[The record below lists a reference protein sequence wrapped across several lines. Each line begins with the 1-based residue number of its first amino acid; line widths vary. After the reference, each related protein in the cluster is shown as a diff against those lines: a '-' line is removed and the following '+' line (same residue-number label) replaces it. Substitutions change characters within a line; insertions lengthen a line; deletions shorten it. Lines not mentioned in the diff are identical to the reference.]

1 MRGPTSRASHPHPHP
16 DTHAMD
22 AIGTPPS
29 ATPLS
34 WYKSACNLCY
44 INCGVELGVSG
55 DGAAQRIVKV
65 RGDADNPRSQGYLCN
80 KAQAIPSY
88 VHHRDRL
95 TTPLR
100 RRADGSHE
108 AIDWDTAVRE
118 IAERLGQVVANH
130 GGKTIAAFGGG
141 GQGNHAGGSY
151 AFGFLRA
158 LGSRTVFNAL
168 SQEKTGDF
176 WLNGHLF
183 GSQMCHTA
191 EDIHH
196 CDLLLVLGAN
206 PRLAHG
212 FTNARDQLNG
222 LRKDPQRKLVVIDPR
237 RTETAELA
245 DLHIALRPGTDAFL
259 LGALLAELMRRNAFD
274 EAFLAAHAV
283 GVEEVKA
290 ALATVPVAS
299 WLAVAD
305 VGADAFERL
314 VQMVIDAKAMVVR
327 VELGI
332 QQGLNS
338 TLNSYLEKL
347 LYLMTGHF
355 SRPGT
360 HGLHSWLAPLWG
372 NSPGARHF
380 ATQAE
385 VISGLLSPNVFA
397 DAVLTDHPDRL
408 RAVWVDSA
416 NPVNTAADTARVL
429 QAMAALD
436 LLVVVDVAYT
446 ETAAQADYVLPASS
460 TYEKCEFTLF
470 NFEWPTNYFHVRS
483 PVLPRL
489 PGTLP
494 EPEIYGRL
502 ARAMGLMPD
511 DMVLD
516 ALREAARDPARFGTA
531 FAEAAAADKNV
542 GKLGGQ
548 VLYETL
554 GPILPDGTA
563 AAAPLWQACHRLA
576 RIRPQAVRQALLE
589 GAGSAAADTVPDG
602 GPTLGERL
610 FRTVV
615 GARSGAAFTVHTDS
629 FDFIEHAD
637 RKLHLAVPQMLDWLR
652 RLDPAA
658 AGPDADWPF
667 VLSAG
672 QRRLNNANQ
681 ILRDPGTR
689 AGDPDGALYIHP
701 DDLAALGVADRGAVV
716 VETPR
721 ARMVVR
727 AKATDSMRRGHVA
740 LPHGY
745 GQRHPGSDGRRQVV
759 GPPINWLTDAAARD
773 PVADTP
779 HHKHVPVRLR
789 AAPADAVLNTVL
801 PAQL

>member
-1 MRGPTSRASHPHPHP
+1 MDTPSNTQDATSSA
-16 DTHAMD
+16 A
-22 AIGTPPS
+22 PPA
-29 ATPLS
+29 ATIT
-34 WYKSACNLCY
+34 WHKSACNLCY

-55 DGAAQRIVKV
+55 SGAAPRIVKV

-108 AIDWDTAVRE
+108 SIDWDTAIRE
-118 IAERLGQVVANH
+118 IAERLGPVVAQH
-130 GGKTIAAFGGG
+130 GGKTVAAFGGG
-141 GQGNHAGGSY
+141 GQGNHAGGNY
-151 AFGFLRA
+151 AFGLLRA
-158 LGSRTVFNAL
+158 LGSRTIFNAL

-183 GSQMCHTA
+183 GSQMCHTG

-222 LRKDPQRKLVVIDPR
+222 LRKDPRRKLIVVDPR
-237 RTETAELA
+237 RTETAEAA

-283 GVEEVKA
+283 GVDEVKA
-290 ALATVPVAS
+290 ALATVPMAQ
-299 WLAVAD
+299 WLAAAD
-305 VGADAFERL
+305 VGADAFAQL

-332 QQGLNS
+332 QQGMNS

-372 NSPGARHF
+372 NSPGTRHF

-385 VISGLLSPNVFA
+385 VISGLLSPNVFP
-397 DAVLTDHPDRL
+397 DAVLSEHPDRL
-408 RAVWVDSA
+408 RVLWVDSA

-436 LLVVVDVAYT
+436 LMVVVDVAYT

-460 TYEKCEFTLF
+460 TFEKCEFTLF
-470 NFEWPTNYFHVRS
+470 NFELPTNYFHVRA

-511 DMVLD
+511 DAVLD
-516 ALREAARDPARFGTA
+516 GLRALADDPVRFGTA
-531 FAEAAAADKNV
+531 FAEAVAADKNI
-542 GKLGGQ
+542 GKLAGQ

-554 GPILPDGTA
+554 GRTLPDGTA

-576 RIRPQAVRQALLE
+576 RIRPLAVRQALM
-589 GAGSAAADTVPDG
+589 SAAGVDLPEE
-602 GPTLGERL
+602 GPALGERL

-615 GARSGAAFTVHTDS
+615 GARSGTAFSVHTAS
-629 FDFIEHAD
+629 WDFIEHPD
-637 RKLHLAVPQMLDWLR
+637 RKVHLAVPQMLDWLR
-652 RLDPAA
+652 TLDPTT
-658 AGPDADWPF
+658 AGPDPAWPF

-689 AGDPDGALYIHP
+689 ASDPDGALYIHP
-701 DDLAALGVADRGAVV
+701 DDLAALGVADRGTVV

-727 AKATDSMRRGHVA
+727 ARATDSMRRGHVA

-745 GQRHPGSDGRRQVV
+745 GQRHPTADGTRQLV
-759 GPPINWLTDAAARD
+759 GPPINWLTDGAARD

-779 HHKHVPVRLR
+779 HHKHVPVRLH
-789 AAPADAVLNTVL
+789 AAPADAVLNSVL
-801 PAQL
+801 PVRQSVQ

>member
-1 MRGPTSRASHPHPHP
+1 M
-16 DTHAMD
+16 DTTTDKAP
-22 AIGTPPS
+22 A
-29 ATPLS
+29 APLT
-34 WYKSACNLCY
+34 WHKSACNLCY

-55 DGAAQRIVKV
+55 DGAARRIVKV

-108 AIDWDTAVRE
+108 AIDWDTAIRE
-118 IAERLGQVVANH
+118 IAERLGAVVSNH

-141 GQGNHAGGSY
+141 GQGNHAGGSF

-158 LGSRTVFNAL
+158 LGSRTIFNAL

-183 GSQMCHTA
+183 GSQMCHTG

-222 LRKDPQRKLVVIDPR
+222 LRKDPGRKLVVVDPR
-237 RTETAELA
+237 RTETADNA

-283 GVEEVKA
+283 GVDEVKA
-290 ALATVPVAS
+290 ALAAVPVAE
-299 WLAVAD
+299 WLAAAD
-305 VGADAFERL
+305 VGAEVFEQL
-314 VQMVIDAKAMVVR
+314 VQMVMAAKAMVVR

-385 VISGLLSPNVFA
+385 VISGLMSPNVFP
-397 DAVLTDHPDRL
+397 DAVLSDHPDRL
-408 RAVWVDSA
+408 RALWVDSA

-436 LLVVVDVAYT
+436 LMVVVDVAYT

-470 NFEWPTNYFHVRS
+470 NFELPTNYFHVRA
-483 PVLPRL
+483 PVLPPL

-502 ARAMGLMPD
+502 ARAMGMMPD
-511 DMVLD
+511 DAVLD
-516 ALREAARDPARFGTA
+516 TLREAASDPGGFGAA
-531 FAEAAAADKNV
+531 FAQAAAADKNV
-542 GKLGGQ
+542 GKLAGQ

-554 GPILPDGTA
+554 GRTLPDGTA

-576 RIRPQAVRQALLE
+576 RMRPQAVRQALLAG
-589 GAGSAAADTVPDG
+589 GAAEDALPGDGAA
-602 GPTLGERL
+602 LGEKL

-615 GARSGAAFTVHTDS
+615 GARSGAAFSVHTES
-629 FDFIEHAD
+629 WDFIEHAD
-637 RKLHLAVPQMLDWLR
+637 RKVHLAVPQMLDWLR
-652 RLDPAA
+652 ALDPAS
-658 AGPDADWPF
+658 AGPDADWPY

-681 ILRDPGTR
+681 ILRDPATR
-689 AGDPDGALYIHP
+689 ANDPDGALYIHP

-716 VETPR
+716 VETTR

-745 GQRHPGSDGRRQVV
+745 GQRHPTADGTRQVV
-759 GPPINWLTDAAARD
+759 GPPINWLTDGAARD

-779 HHKHVPVRLR
+779 HHKHVPVRLH

-801 PAQL
+801 PKPAAAH

>member
-1 MRGPTSRASHPHPHP
+1 M
-16 DTHAMD
+16 
-22 AIGTPPS
+22 S
-29 ATPLS
+29 AADSLT
-34 WYKSACNLCY
+34 WHKSACNLCY

-108 AIDWDTAVRE
+108 PITWDTAIRE
-118 IAERLGQVVANH
+118 IAERLGTVVAAH
-130 GGKTIAAFGGG
+130 GGKTVAAFGGG

-158 LGSRTVFNAL
+158 LGSRTIFNAL

-183 GSQMCHTA
+183 GSQMCHTG

-222 LRKDPQRKLVVIDPR
+222 LRKDPTRTLVVVDPR
-237 RTETAELA
+237 RTETADAA

-283 GVEEVKA
+283 GADEVKA
-290 ALATVPVAS
+290 ALAAVPVAE
-299 WLAVAD
+299 WLAAAD
-305 VGADAFERL
+305 VGADDFSRL

-347 LYLMTGHF
+347 LYLLTGHF

-372 NSPGARHF
+372 NTPGARHF

-385 VISGLLSPNVFA
+385 VISGLLSPNVFP
-397 DAVLTDHPDRL
+397 DAVLSDHPDRL
-408 RAVWVDSA
+408 RVLWVDSA
-416 NPVNTAADTARVL
+416 NPVNTAANTARVL

-470 NFEWPTNYFHVRS
+470 NFELPTNYFHVRA
-483 PVLPRL
+483 PVLPPL

-511 DMVLD
+511 DAVLD
-516 ALREAARDPARFGTA
+516 GLRASAGDPVQFGAA

-542 GKLGGQ
+542 GKLAGQ

-554 GPILPDGTA
+554 GRTLPDGTA

-576 RIRPQAVRQALLE
+576 RLRPQAVCEALQA
-589 GAGSAAADTVPDG
+589 GASGTAANALPDD
-602 GPTLGERL
+602 GPALGERL

-615 GARSGAAFTVHTDS
+615 GARSGAAFSVHTAS
-629 FDFIEHAD
+629 WDFIEHPD
-637 RKLHLAVPQMLDWLR
+637 RKVHLAVPPMLDWLR
-652 RLDPAA
+652 TLDPKA
-658 AGPDADWPF
+658 AGPDPDWPF

-689 AGDPDGALYIHP
+689 ASDPDGALYIHP

-716 VETPR
+716 VETTR

-745 GQRHPGSDGRRQVV
+745 GQRHPAADGTRQVV
-759 GPPINWLTDAAARD
+759 GPPINWLTDGAARD

-779 HHKHVPVRLR
+779 HHKHVPVRLH
-789 AAPADAVLNTVL
+789 AAPANAVLNTVL
-801 PAQL
+801 PAPAAAH

>member
-1 MRGPTSRASHPHPHP
+1 MSAA
-16 DTHAMD
+16 DTLTWH
-22 AIGTPPS
+22 
-29 ATPLS
+29 
-34 WYKSACNLCY
+34 KSACNLCY

-100 RRADGSHE
+100 RRADGGHE

-118 IAERLGQVVANH
+118 IAERLGAVVAAH
-130 GGKTIAAFGGG
+130 GGKTVAAFGGG

-176 WLNGHLF
+176 WLNGHIF

-222 LRKDPQRKLVVIDPR
+222 LRKDPQRKLVVVDPR
-237 RTETAELA
+237 RTETADAA

-283 GVEEVKA
+283 GVDEVKA
-290 ALATVPVAS
+290 ALAAVPVAD
-299 WLAVAD
+299 WLAAAD
-305 VGADAFERL
+305 VGADAFAQL
-314 VQMVIDAKAMVVR
+314 VQMVVDAKAMVVR

-347 LYLMTGHF
+347 LYLLTGHF

-385 VISGLLSPNVFA
+385 VISGLLSPNVFS
-397 DAVLTDHPDRL
+397 DAVLSDHPDRL
-408 RAVWVDSA
+408 RVLWVDSA

-436 LLVVVDVAYT
+436 LMVVVDVAYT

-470 NFEWPTNYFHVRS
+470 NFELPTNYFHVRA
-483 PVLPRL
+483 PVLPPL

-511 DMVLD
+511 DAVLD
-516 ALREAARDPARFGTA
+516 ALRAAAGDPVRFGAA
-531 FAEAAAADKNV
+531 FAEAAAAD
-542 GKLGGQ
+542 Q
-548 VLYETL
+548 
-554 GPILPDGTA
+554 
-563 AAAPLWQACHRLA
+563 QR
-576 RIRPQAVRQALLE
+576 RQAGRPGSVRDPGPHPARRHRGGCAAVAGLPPP
-589 GAGSAAADTVPDG
+589 GAD
-602 GPTLGERL
+602 
-610 FRTVV
+610 
-615 GARSGAAFTVHTDS
+615 
-629 FDFIEHAD
+629 
-637 RKLHLAVPQMLDWLR
+637 
-652 RLDPAA
+652 AA
-658 AGPDADWPF
+658 AGRAPGAAGRRRRR
-667 VLSAG
+667 SAMRCPTTA
-672 QRRLNNANQ
+672 RRWANGCSA
-681 ILRDPGTR
+681 PSSAHG
-689 AGDPDGALYIHP
+689 
-701 DDLAALGVADRGAVV
+701 
-716 VETPR
+716 R
-721 ARMVVR
+721 ARPSR
-727 AKATDSMRRGHVA
+727 CTRRRGTSSSMPTA
-740 LPHGY
+740 RCTWRCRRCSTGCARSTRRRPA
-745 GQRHPGSDGRRQVV
+745 RTRPGRSCCR
-759 GPPINWLTDAAARD
+759 
-773 PVADTP
+773 
-779 HHKHVPVRLR
+779 
-789 AAPADAVLNTVL
+789 PASGG
-801 PAQL
+801 

>member
-1 MRGPTSRASHPHPHP
+1 MSTAETLTWH
-16 DTHAMD
+16 
-22 AIGTPPS
+22 
-29 ATPLS
+29 
-34 WYKSACNLCY
+34 KSACNLCY

-65 RGDADNPRSQGYLCN
+65 RGDADNPRSRGYLCN

-108 AIDWDTAVRE
+108 PIDWDTAIRE
-118 IAERLGQVVANH
+118 IAERLGTVVATH
-130 GGKTIAAFGGG
+130 GGKAVAAFGGG

-151 AFGFLRA
+151 AFGLLRA
-158 LGSRTVFNAL
+158 LGSRTIFNAL
-168 SQEKTGDF
+168 AQEKTGDF

-183 GSQMCHTA
+183 GSQMCHTG

-222 LRKDPQRKLVVIDPR
+222 LRKDPQRKLVVVDPR
-237 RTETAELA
+237 RTETAEAA
-245 DLHIALRPGTDAFL
+245 DLHIALRPGTDVFL

-283 GVEEVKA
+283 GADEVKA
-290 ALATVPVAS
+290 ALATVPVAE
-299 WLAVAD
+299 WLAAAD
-305 VGADAFERL
+305 VGAEAFAHV

-347 LYLMTGHF
+347 LYLLTGHF

-385 VISGLLSPNVFA
+385 VISGLLSPNVFPE
-397 DAVLTDHPDRL
+397 AVLSDHPDRL
-408 RAVWVDSA
+408 RVLWVDSA

-436 LLVVVDVAYT
+436 LMVVVDVAYT

-470 NFEWPTNYFHVRS
+470 NFELPTNYFHVRA
-483 PVLPRL
+483 PVLPPL

-511 DMVLD
+511 EALLD
-516 ALREAARDPARFGTA
+516 TLRAAAQDPARFGA
-531 FAEAAAADKNV
+531 AYAEAAAADKNV

-554 GPILPDGTA
+554 GRTLPDGTA

-576 RIRPQAVRQALLE
+576 RMRPQAVQQALLE
-589 GAGSAAADTVPDG
+589 GADGTAAASVANT
-602 GPTLGERL
+602 GPALGEQL

-615 GARSGAAFTVHTDS
+615 GARSGAAFSVHTES
-629 FDFIEHAD
+629 WDFIEHVD
-637 RKLHLAVPQMLDWLR
+637 RKVHLAVPPMLDGLR
-652 RLDPAA
+652 TLDPTT
-658 AGPDADWPF
+658 AGPNPDWPF

-681 ILRDPGTR
+681 ILRDPSTR
-689 AGDPDGALYIHP
+689 ASDPDGALYIHP

-716 VETPR
+716 VETAR
-721 ARMVVR
+721 ARMAVR
-727 AKATDSMRRGHVA
+727 VKATDSMRRGHVA

-745 GQRHPGSDGRRQVV
+745 GQRHPTADGTRQVV
-759 GPPINWLTDAAARD
+759 GPPINWLTDGAARD

-779 HHKHVPVRLR
+779 HHKHVPVKLY

-801 PAQL
+801 PVAAAAH

>member
-1 MRGPTSRASHPHPHP
+1 M
-16 DTHAMD
+16 
-22 AIGTPPS
+22 
-29 ATPLS
+29 
-34 WYKSACNLCY
+34 
-44 INCGVELGVSG
+44 
-55 DGAAQRIVKV
+55 
-65 RGDADNPRSQGYLCN
+65 
-80 KAQAIPSY
+80 
-88 VHHRDRL
+88 HHRDRL

-118 IAERLGQVVANH
+118 IAARLGAVVAAH
-130 GGKTIAAFGGG
+130 GGKSIAAFGGG

-222 LRKDPQRKLVVIDPR
+222 LRKDPQRRLVVVDPR
-237 RTETAELA
+237 RTETAEAA
-245 DLHIALRPGTDAFL
+245 DLHLALRPGTDAFL
-259 LGALLAELMRRNAFD
+259 LGALLAELMRRDALD
-274 EAFLAAHAV
+274 EAFLAEHAV
-283 GVEEVKA
+283 GVDEVKA
-290 ALATVPVAS
+290 VLAAIPVAD
-299 WLAVAD
+299 WLAATE
-305 VGADAFERL
+305 VGADDFARL

-332 QQGLNS
+332 QQGVNS

-347 LYLMTGHF
+347 LYLLTGHF

-360 HGLHSWLAPLWG
+360 HALHTWLAPLWG
-372 NSPGARHF
+372 NTPGARHF
-380 ATQAE
+380 ATRAE
-385 VISGLLSPNVFA
+385 VIAGLLSPNVLA
-397 DAVLTDHPDRL
+397 DAVLGDHPDRVRVL
-408 RAVWVDSA
+408 WVDSA
-416 NPVNTAADTARVL
+416 NPVNTAADTGRVL

-460 TYEKCEFTLF
+460 TFEKCEFTLF
-470 NFEWPTNYFHVRS
+470 NFEVPTNYFHVRA
-483 PVLPRL
+483 PVLPPL

-511 DMVLD
+511 DDVLD
-516 ALREAARDPARFGTA
+516 ALREAARDPARFGAA
-531 FAEAAAADKNV
+531 FAQASAEGKV

-554 GPILPDGTA
+554 GRTLPDGTA
-563 AAAPLWQACHRLA
+563 AAAPLWQACQRLA
-576 RIRPQAVRQALLE
+576 RSRPEAVRQALQ
-589 GAGSAAADTVPDG
+589 AGSTGGQGEDG
-602 GPTLGERL
+602 TGSTGNERAEEGPALGECL
-610 FRTVV
+610 FRAVV
-615 GARSGAAFTVHTDS
+615 GSRSGAAFSVHDAS
-629 FDFIEHAD
+629 WDLIEHAD
-637 RKLHLAVPQMLDWLR
+637 RKVHLAVPPMLDWLR
-652 RLDPAA
+652 ELDPRA
-658 AGPDADWPF
+658 AGPDPDWPF

-701 DDLAALGVADRGAVV
+701 ADLASLGVSDRGAVV
-716 VETPR
+716 VETSR
-721 ARMVVR
+721 AGLVVR

-745 GQRHPGSDGRRQVV
+745 GQRHPAADGVRQVV
-759 GPPINWLTDAAARD
+759 GPPINWLTDATARD
-773 PVADTP
+773 PIADTP

-789 AAPADAVLNTVL
+789 AAPDGATINTVL
-801 PAQL
+801 PLAQAAR

>member
-1 MRGPTSRASHPHPHP
+1 M
-16 DTHAMD
+16 
-22 AIGTPPS
+22 S
-29 ATPLS
+29 AVELLT
-34 WYKSACNLCY
+34 WHKSACNLCY
-44 INCGVELGVSG
+44 INCGVELGVSVG
-55 DGAAQRIVKV
+55 AGVDGAARRIVKV
-65 RGDADNPRSQGYLCN
+65 RGDADNPRSLGYLCN

-88 VHHRDRL
+88 VHHGDRL
-95 TTPLR
+95 STPLR

-108 AIDWDTAVRE
+108 PIDWDTAVRE
-118 IAERLGQVVANH
+118 IAERLGAVVAAH
-130 GGKTIAAFGGG
+130 GGKSIAAFGGG

-158 LGSRTVFNAL
+158 LGSRTIFNAL

-222 LRKDPQRKLVVIDPR
+222 LRKDPGRKMVVVDPR
-237 RTETAELA
+237 RTETAEMA

-259 LGALLAELMRRNAFD
+259 LGSLLAELMRRNAFD
-274 EAFLAAHAV
+274 EAFLTAHAV
-283 GVEEVKA
+283 GVDEVKA
-290 ALATVPVAS
+290 ALATVPVAE
-299 WLAVAD
+299 WLAAAD
-305 VGADAFERL
+305 VGAAAFAQL
-314 VQMVIDAKAMVVR
+314 VQMVMDAKAMVVR

-372 NSPGARHF
+372 NTPGARHF

-385 VISGLLSPNVFA
+385 VICGLLSPNVFP
-397 DAVLTDHPDRL
+397 DAVLSDHPDRL
-408 RAVWVDSA
+408 RALWVDSA

-436 LLVVVDVAYT
+436 LMVVVDVAYT

-460 TYEKCEFTLF
+460 TFEKCEFTLF
-470 NFEWPTNYFHVRS
+470 NFELPTNYFHVRA
-483 PVLPRL
+483 PVLPPL

-494 EPEIYGRL
+494 EPQIYGRL

-511 DMVLD
+511 GAVLD
-516 ALREAARDPARFGTA
+516 ALRASASDPARFGTA
-531 FAEAAAADKNV
+531 FAEATTADKNV
-542 GKLGGQ
+542 GKLAGQ

-554 GPILPDGTA
+554 GPTLPDDTA

-576 RIRPQAVRQALLE
+576 RLRPHAVRQALQE
-589 GAGSAAADTVPDG
+589 GARGAAADAVPPDG
-602 GPTLGERL
+602 PALGEQL

-615 GARSGAAFTVHTDS
+615 GARSGAAFSVHTS
-629 FDFIEHAD
+629 SWDFIEHAD

-652 RLDPAA
+652 TLDPKS
-658 AGPDADWPF
+658 AGPDPAWPF

-716 VETPR
+716 VETAR

-727 AKATDSMRRGHVA
+727 TKATDSMRRGHVA

-745 GQRHPGSDGRRQVV
+745 GQRHPSADGTRQVV
-759 GPPINWLTDAAARD
+759 GPPINWLTDGTARD

-779 HHKHVPVRLR
+779 HHKHVPVRLH
-789 AAPADAVLNTVL
+789 AAPADAVLNSAL
-801 PAQL
+801 PAPAAAR

>member
-1 MRGPTSRASHPHPHP
+1 
-16 DTHAMD
+16 MD
-22 AIGTPPS
+22 ARTDSPAASPTT
-29 ATPLS
+29 TPLI
-34 WYKSACNLCY
+34 WHKSACNLCY

-55 DGAAQRIVKV
+55 DGAGQRIVKV

-95 TTPLR
+95 STPLR
-100 RRADGSHE
+100 RRPDGSHE
-108 AIDWDTAVRE
+108 AIDWDTAIRE
-118 IAERLGQVVANH
+118 IAERLSAVVNTH
-130 GGKTIAAFGGG
+130 GGKTVAAFGGG

-151 AFGFLRA
+151 AFSLLRA

-176 WLNGHLF
+176 WLNGHIF
-183 GSQMCHTA
+183 GSQMCHTG

-222 LRKDPQRKLVVIDPR
+222 LRKDPGRKLIVVDPR
-237 RTETAELA
+237 RTETADAA

-259 LGALLAELMRRNAFD
+259 LGALLAELMRRGAFD
-274 EAFLAAHAV
+274 ETFLAAHAV
-283 GVEEVKA
+283 GVDEVKA
-290 ALATVPVAS
+290 ALATVPVTQ
-299 WLAVAD
+299 WLAAAE

-314 VQMVIDAKAMVVR
+314 VTMVIGARAMVVR

-372 NSPGARHF
+372 NTPGTRHF

-385 VISGLLSPNVFA
+385 VISGLLSPNVFP
-397 DAVLTDHPDRL
+397 DAVLSDHPDRL
-408 RAVWVDSA
+408 RALWVDSS
-416 NPVNTAADTARVL
+416 NPVNTAADTSRVL
-429 QAMAALD
+429 QALAALD

-470 NFEWPTNYFHVRS
+470 NFELPTNYFHVRA
-483 PVLPRL
+483 PVLTPL
-489 PGTLP
+489 PGTLA

-511 DMVLD
+511 EAVLD
-516 ALREAARDPARFGTA
+516 TLREAARDPVRFGAA
-531 FAEAAAADKNV
+531 FSNAAAADRNV
-542 GKLGGQ
+542 AKLGGQ

-554 GPILPDGTA
+554 GRTLPDGTA
-563 AAAPLWQACHRLA
+563 AAAPLWQACQRLA
-576 RIRPQAVRQALLE
+576 RMRPQAVRQAMSGE
-589 GAGSAAADTVPDG
+589 AGAADAPSDDG
-602 GPTLGERL
+602 PALGEGL
-610 FRTVV
+610 FRRVV
-615 GARSGAAFTVHTDS
+615 GARSGTAFSVHTS
-629 FDFIEHAD
+629 SWDFIEHD
-637 RKLHLAVPQMLDWLR
+637 DHKLHLAVPQMLDWLR
-652 RLDPAA
+652 ALDPEAA
-658 AGPDADWPF
+658 APDPAWPF

-689 AGDPDGALYIHP
+689 ANDPEGALYIHP

-716 VETPR
+716 VETSR

-727 AKATDSMRRGHVA
+727 VRATDSMRRGHVA

-745 GQRHPGSDGRRQVV
+745 GQRHPAADGTRQLV
-759 GPPINWLTDAAARD
+759 GPPINWLTDGAARD
-773 PVADTP
+773 RVADTP
-779 HHKHVPVRLR
+779 HHKHVPVRLH
-789 AAPADAVLNTVL
+789 AAPPDALMNTML
-801 PAQL
+801 PAA

>member
-1 MRGPTSRASHPHPHP
+1 MNTPAMPDAMDTPTTAP
-16 DTHAMD
+16 DTA
-22 AIGTPPS
+22 S
-29 ATPLS
+29 AAALPAAPLT
-34 WYKSACNLCY
+34 WHKSACNLCY

-55 DGAAQRIVKV
+55 SGTAQRIVKV

-100 RRADGSHE
+100 RRPDGSHE
-108 AIDWDTAVRE
+108 PIDWDTAIRE
-118 IAERLGQVVANH
+118 IAERLGSVVAKH
-130 GGKTIAAFGGG
+130 GGKTVAAFGGG

-151 AFGFLRA
+151 AFGLLRS
-158 LGSRTVFNAL
+158 LGSRTIFNAL

-183 GSQMCHTA
+183 GSQMCHTG

-222 LRKDPQRKLVVIDPR
+222 LRKDPLRKLIVVDPR
-237 RTETAELA
+237 RTETADAA

-274 EAFLAAHAV
+274 EIFLAAHTV
-283 GVEEVKA
+283 GADEVKA
-290 ALATVPVAS
+290 ALATVPVAR
-299 WLAVAD
+299 WLAAAD
-305 VGADAFERL
+305 VGADAFAQL

-332 QQGLNS
+332 QQGMNS

-385 VISGLLSPNVFA
+385 VISGLLSPNVFP
-397 DAVLTDHPDRL
+397 DAVLSEHPDRL
-408 RAVWVDSA
+408 RVLWVDSA

-436 LLVVVDVAYT
+436 LMVVVDVAYT

-460 TYEKCEFTLF
+460 TFEKCEFTLF
-470 NFEWPTNYFHVRS
+470 NFELPTNYFHVRA

-511 DMVLD
+511 DAVLEG
-516 ALREAARDPARFGTA
+516 LRASADDPVRFGAA
-531 FAEAAAADKNV
+531 FAEAGAADKNI
-542 GKLGGQ
+542 GKLAGQ

-554 GPILPDGTA
+554 GRTLPDGTA

-576 RIRPQAVRQALLE
+576 RMRPLAVRQALATD
-589 GAGSAAADTVPDG
+589 AGDDLPEDG
-602 GPTLGERL
+602 PALGERL

-615 GARSGAAFTVHTDS
+615 GARSGAAFSVHTAS
-629 FDFIEHAD
+629 WDFIEHPD
-637 RKLHLAVPQMLDWLR
+637 RKVHLAVPQMLDWLR
-652 RLDPAA
+652 TLDPTT
-658 AGPDADWPF
+658 AGPDPAWPF

-701 DDLAALGVADRGAVV
+701 DDLAGLGVADRGAVV

-727 AKATDSMRRGHVA
+727 ARATDSMRRGHVA

-745 GQRHPGSDGRRQVV
+745 GQRHPTAEGTRQLV
-759 GPPINWLTDAAARD
+759 GPPINWLTDSAARD
-773 PVADTP
+773 RVADTP
-779 HHKHVPVRLR
+779 HHKHVPVRLH
-789 AAPADAVLNTVL
+789 AAPADAVLNSVL
-801 PAQL
+801 PVRQAAR

>member
-1 MRGPTSRASHPHPHP
+1 
-16 DTHAMD
+16 MD
-22 AIGTPPS
+22 ASTDTPTTAASATPS
-29 ATPLS
+29 ATPLT
-34 WYKSACNLCY
+34 WHKSACNLCY

-55 DGAAQRIVKV
+55 DGAGQRIVKV

-108 AIDWDTAVRE
+108 PISWDIAIRE
-118 IAERLGQVVANH
+118 IAERLGTVVAAH
-130 GGKTIAAFGGG
+130 GGKAVAAFGGG

-151 AFGFLRA
+151 AFGLLRA
-158 LGSRTVFNAL
+158 LGSRTIFNAL

-183 GSQMCHTA
+183 GSQMCHTG

-222 LRKDPQRKLVVIDPR
+222 LRKDPQRKLVVVDPR
-237 RTETAELA
+237 RTETADAA

-274 EAFLAAHAV
+274 EVFLAAHAV
-283 GVEEVKA
+283 GVDQVKS
-290 ALATVPVAS
+290 ALAAVPVAE
-299 WLAVAD
+299 WLAAAD
-305 VGADAFERL
+305 VGADAFAQL

-372 NSPGARHF
+372 NTPGARHF

-385 VISGLLSPNVFA
+385 VICGLLSPNVFP
-397 DAVLTDHPDRL
+397 DAVLSDHPDRL
-408 RAVWVDSA
+408 RVLWVDSA

-429 QAMAALD
+429 QAMATLD
-436 LLVVVDVAYT
+436 LMVVVDVAYT
-446 ETAAQADYVLPASS
+446 ETAAQADYVLPAAS

-470 NFEWPTNYFHVRS
+470 NFELPTNYFHVRA
-483 PVLPRL
+483 PVLPPL

-511 DMVLD
+511 DAVLD
-516 ALREAARDPARFGTA
+516 ALRAAARDPERFGAA

-554 GPILPDGTA
+554 GRSLPDGTA

-576 RIRPQAVRQALLE
+576 RTRPQAVRQALLAGAD
-589 GAGSAAADTVPDG
+589 GAGAESLPEEGTA
-602 GPTLGERL
+602 LGEWL

-615 GARSGAAFTVHTDS
+615 GARSGAAFSVHTAS
-629 FDFIEHAD
+629 WDFIEHAD
-637 RKLHLAVPQMLDWLR
+637 HKLHLAVPPMLDWLLA
-652 RLDPAA
+652 LDPKS
-658 AGPDADWPF
+658 AGPDPDWPF

-689 AGDPDGALYIHP
+689 ASDPDGALYIHP

-716 VETPR
+716 VETIR

-727 AKATDSMRRGHVA
+727 VKATDSMRRGHVA

-745 GQRHPGSDGRRQVV
+745 GQRHPAADGTRQVV
-759 GPPINWLTDAAARD
+759 GPPINWLTDGAARD
-773 PVADTP
+773 RVADTP
-779 HHKHVPVRLR
+779 HHKHVPVRLH

-801 PAQL
+801 PVAEVAP

>member
-1 MRGPTSRASHPHPHP
+1 
-16 DTHAMD
+16 MD
-22 AIGTPPS
+22 ASSETPTT
-29 ATPLS
+29 APLT
-34 WYKSACNLCY
+34 WHKSACNLCY
-44 INCGVELGVSG
+44 INCGVELGVSAG
-55 DGAAQRIVKV
+55 IGVGGAAKRIVKV

-88 VHHRDRL
+88 VHHCDRL

-108 AIDWDTAVRE
+108 PIDWDTAVRE
-118 IAERLGQVVANH
+118 IAERLGAVVAAH
-130 GGKTIAAFGGG
+130 GGKSIAAFGGG

-158 LGSRTVFNAL
+158 LGSRTIFNAL

-222 LRKDPQRKLVVIDPR
+222 LRKNPQRKLVVVDPR
-237 RTETAELA
+237 RTETAEMA

-259 LGALLAELMRRNAFD
+259 LGSLLAELMRRNAFD

-283 GVEEVKA
+283 GVDEVKA
-290 ALATVPVAS
+290 ALATVPVAE
-299 WLAVAD
+299 WLAAAD
-305 VGADAFERL
+305 VGAAAFAQL

-372 NSPGARHF
+372 NTPGARHF

-385 VISGLLSPNVFA
+385 VICGLLSPNVFP
-397 DAVLTDHPDRL
+397 DAVLSDHPDRL
-408 RAVWVDSA
+408 RALWVDSA

-436 LLVVVDVAYT
+436 LMVLVDVAYT

-460 TYEKCEFTLF
+460 TFEKCEFTLF
-470 NFEWPTNYFHVRS
+470 NFELPTNYFHVRA
-483 PVLPRL
+483 PVLPPL
-489 PGTLP
+489 PGTLA
-494 EPEIYGRL
+494 EPQIYGRL
-502 ARAMGLMPD
+502 ARAMGLIPD
-511 DMVLD
+511 GAVLD
-516 ALREAARDPARFGTA
+516 ALRASAGDPARFAAA
-531 FAEAAAADKNV
+531 FAEATTADKNV
-542 GKLGGQ
+542 GKLAGQ
-548 VLYETL
+548 VLFETL
-554 GPILPDGTA
+554 GPTLPDDTA

-576 RIRPQAVRQALLE
+576 RLRPQAVREALLA
-589 GAGSAAADTVPDG
+589 GAGSVASDALPKDG
-602 GPTLGERL
+602 PALGERL

-615 GARSGAAFTVHTDS
+615 GARSGAAFSVHTS
-629 FDFIEHAD
+629 SWDFIEHAD
-637 RKLHLAVPQMLDWLR
+637 RKVHLAVPQMLDWLCA
-652 RLDPAA
+652 LDPQSAL
-658 AGPDADWPF
+658 PDPAWPF

-689 AGDPDGALYIHP
+689 ASDPDGALYIHP

-716 VETPR
+716 VETAR

-727 AKATDSMRRGHVA
+727 TKATDSMRRGHVA

-745 GQRHPGSDGRRQVV
+745 GQRHPSADGTRQVV
-759 GPPINWLTDAAARD
+759 GPPINWLTDGAARD

-779 HHKHVPVRLR
+779 HHKHVPVRLH
-789 AAPADAVLNTVL
+789 AAPGDSVLNTVL
-801 PAQL
+801 PAPAAAH